1 MRSIVARGAAQGFF
15 LGDCAFV
22 GDGALFGAL
31 GSRAFLAA
39 QFFDR
44 LGFGDGLALANGVE
58 LIAEFA
64 ACEEAVHFARAV
76 DLAFDADAGGQV
88 FEKDAVGGLVDFLSA
103 RARAAHEFF
112 EQVFFANPEG
122 GHALFERGDFFR

>member
-1 MRSIVARGAAQGFF
+1 LRVCRRWSVVWS
-15 LGDCAFV
+15 V
-22 GDGALFGAL
+22 GIAGVFDGAI
-31 GSRAFLAA
+31 
-39 QFFDR
+39 FDR
-44 LGFGDGLALANGVE
+44 LGFSDGLALADGVE

-112 EQVFFANPEG
+112 QQVFFANPEG
-122 GHALFERGDFFR
+122 GHALFERGGFFR